1 MSSTGKEQASL
12 TGAHV
17 QYVKGVAEEAIGSV
31 TGSEAWQKS
40 GQQDK
45 QSAVDDMRAASSDR
59 KEAQEQRAAEGG
71 SWVAKEGAVEA
82 AAGKLSGCAGMQQEG
97 EMKKQGGSS

>member
-1 MSSTGKEQASL
+1 MQLTARFVTSL
-12 TGAHV
+12 FTHCP
-17 QYVKGVAEEAIGSV
+17 YVLQEAIGSV

-45 QSAVDDMRAASSDR
+45 QGAVDEMRAASSDR
-59 KEAQEQRAAEGG
+59 KEAQEQRASEGG

-82 AAGKLSGCAGMQQEG
+82 AAGKLSGCGGMQQEG
-97 EMKKQGGSS
+97 EMKKQGGSQ

>member
-1 MSSTGKEQASL
+1 M
-12 TGAHV
+12 
-17 QYVKGVAEEAIGSV
+17 

-45 QSAVDDMRAASSDR
+45 QGAVDEMRAASSDR
-59 KEAQEQRAAEGG
+59 KETQEQRAAEGG

-82 AAGKLSGCAGMQQEG
+82 AAGKLSGCGGMQQEG
-97 EMKKQGGSS
+97 EMKKQGGSQP